1 MCCQTAKN
9 PIIKSDL
16 DVMMDVLGHS
26 GEAVAGAVRG
36 LLARAPLAGAQGGAR
51 GEEVG
56 GGQGHQAPQEQE
68 KRRSHP
74 RYSNPSKKFYLGKLE
89 YQKSGMEYLT

>member
-1 MCCQTAKN
+1 MHIDVLSDSKKN

-51 GEEVG
+51 GEEVA
-56 GGQGHQAPQEQE
+56 GGQVHQAPQEQE
-68 KRRSHP
+68 KHRCHP
-74 RYSNPSKKFYLGKLE
+74 RD
-89 YQKSGMEYLT
+89 

>member
-1 MCCQTAKN
+1 
-9 PIIKSDL
+9 
-16 DVMMDVLGHS
+16 MMDVLGHS

-68 KRRSHP
+68 KRRCHP
-74 RYSNPSKKFYLGKLE
+74 RDKIPSKKFILGKLD
-89 YQKSGMEYLT
+89 YQKRGME

>member
-1 MCCQTAKN
+1 
-9 PIIKSDL
+9 
-16 DVMMDVLGHS
+16 MMDVLGHS

-56 GGQGHQAPQEQE
+56 GGQGHQAPEEQE
-68 KRRSHP
+68 KHSCHP
-74 RYSNPSKKFYLGKLE
+74 RD
-89 YQKSGMEYLT
+89 